1 MNLHVLPGDAT
12 VETFKASGIE
22 GDIAVC
28 RECLVV
34 GDVSG
39 STLSEFWENR
49 ARYLSG
55 ENPEAGTGYHENVV
69 REFAKLTALGSD
81 SEINLWFEY
90 ELFCQVNMWFCLS
103 LLAESTADIFRVAPV
118 TLSEANTWDGFGN
131 LTPDDLK
138 ECLDARVK
146 FSRDDI
152 DLGTRLWSAFRT
164 ANHAALEQLSKI
176 ESPAF
181 PKLREVCLAAIEKDS
196 RPKRIIGEIIQDGEN
211 NFATIFSE
219 FRSRAGEYGY
229 GDPQVKEIWQ
239 QLLV

>member
-1 MNLHVLPGDAT
+1 MKLHMLPGDAT
-12 VETFKASGIE
+12 VATFEASGIE

-49 ARYLSG
+49 ARFLSD
-55 ENPEAGTGYHENVV
+55 ENPEAGTSHHENVV

-103 LLAESTADIFRVAPV
+103 LLADSTADIFRVAPV
-118 TLSEANTWDGFGN
+118 TLPEAKTWDGFGN

-138 ECLDARVK
+138 RCFNARVK
-146 FSRDDI
+146 FSRTDI

-164 ANHAALEQLSKI
+164 ADYAALEQLSTI

-181 PKLREVCLAAIEKDS
+181 PKLREVCLAAIEKDT
-196 RPKRIIGEIIQDGEN
+196 RPRRVIGEIIHDGEN
-211 NFATIFSE
+211 DFATIFRE

-229 GDPQVKEIWQ
+229 GDTQVKEIWQ
-239 QLLV
+239 QLLI